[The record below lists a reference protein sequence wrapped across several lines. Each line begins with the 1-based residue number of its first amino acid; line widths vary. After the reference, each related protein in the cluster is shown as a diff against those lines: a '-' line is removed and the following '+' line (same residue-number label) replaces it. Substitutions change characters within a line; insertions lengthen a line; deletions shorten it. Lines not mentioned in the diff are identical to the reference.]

1 MTSLNIHELLPRHAL
16 TSRASAR
23 EISQEI
29 NDALSSGDGELE
41 LDFQD
46 ILGFSPSFFDELI
59 AVVGDGARASG
70 QTASKLI
77 ITNPPAGL
85 THKYDT
91 ICRGRGL
98 RISENSDGQWL
109 ITES

>member
-1 MTSLNIHELLPRHAL
+1 MTSLYIHKLLPRHAL
-16 TSRASAR
+16 TSRGSAR

-29 NDALSSGDGELE
+29 GDALRDGDEELE

-59 AVVGDGARASG
+59 GVVNDGAKISG
-70 QTASKLI
+70 HPAYRI
-77 ITNPPAGL
+77 VITNPPVPL
-85 THKYDT
+85 TPKYKT
-91 ICRGRGL
+91 ICQGRGF
-98 RISENSDGQWL
+98 RITETPSGQWL

>member
-59 AVVGDGARASG
+59 AVVGDGAQASG
-70 QTASKLI
+70 GPVCKLMI
-77 ITNPPAGL
+77 PNPPVAL